1 MKIVPDSNKRPH
13 VIWTDDGAGQ
23 AVYVIQNVNGDWES
37 PIILDNNVTE
47 YNEPDINIDAA
58 NVLQITYNKFSSNK
72 MYVGQKIVDTADTK
86 TVYQVVQIPN
96 EVTTPI
102 LSFMYQLGNA
112 YGGNGSSGLLVEID
126 DGATTTPI
134 LELSQT
140 SGPSWTHAFSDLSV
154 WAGQTVTVSFTLEQA
169 AFAPMA
175 WARIDEVTL
184 GSGYPDLWP
193 ALGDGAGLPGEEV
206 TIPLTYGNQ
215 GGVTASGVHITQT
228 LPTGLTFVS
237 ADVTPISTSPLVW
250 DVGDVPAGSG
260 PFTIMVTLRIN
271 NNAPPLVYLTSSVTI
286 APTGQELE
294 TANNTAQGQIYTGT
308 SIYLPAV
315 RK

>member
-1 MKIVPDSNKRPH
+1 
-13 VIWTDDGAGQ
+13 
-23 AVYVIQNVNGDWES
+23 
-37 PIILDNNVTE
+37 
-47 YNEPDINIDAA
+47 
-58 NVLQITYNKFSSNK
+58 
-72 MYVGQKIVDTADTK
+72 
-86 TVYQVVQIPN
+86 
-96 EVTTPI
+96 
-102 LSFMYQLGNA
+102 
-112 YGGNGSSGLLVEID
+112 
-126 DGATTTPI
+126 
-134 LELSQT
+134 
-140 SGPSWTHAFSDLSV
+140 
-154 WAGQTVTVSFTLEQA
+154 
-169 AFAPMA
+169 
-175 WARIDEVTL
+175 
-184 GSGYPDLWP
+184 
-193 ALGDGAGLPGEEV
+193 LGDGAGLPGEEV
-206 TIPLTYGNQ
+206 TIALTYGNQ